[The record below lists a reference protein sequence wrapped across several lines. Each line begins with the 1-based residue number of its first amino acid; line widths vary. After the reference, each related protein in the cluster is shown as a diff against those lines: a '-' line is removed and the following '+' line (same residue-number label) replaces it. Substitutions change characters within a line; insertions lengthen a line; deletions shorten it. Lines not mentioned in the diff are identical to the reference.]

1 MLSRFDNSILSGDS
15 GDFDSDISNKY
26 FSTYCESFNL
36 KSLRKNPTYF
46 QNHDKPTCIGLIL
59 TTNHGVSYLLVQ
71 STLDFLISK
80 GLLLQY

>member
-46 QNHDKPTCIGLIL
+46 QIHDKPTCIGLIL
-59 TTNHGVSYLLVQ
+59 TNQLRSFLSSCTIDTRLS
-71 STLDFLISK
+71 DF
-80 GLLLQY
+80 